1 MAEHGFGIMENP
13 PEKGKRF
20 DDYEP
25 DKYSCIFTDDIYIE
39 DIITGF
45 SHIDCCY
52 HSTDIKGKG
61 LNYCGITLI
70 PPSSLPAFS
79 EVIRDKNGLA
89 DLYALTETAIKE
101 DKWIIHF
108 GL

>member
-13 PEKGKRF
+13 PEKGRRF

-45 SHIDCCY
+45 SHTDCCY

-61 LNYCGITLI
+61 LNYCGITL
-70 PPSSLPAFS
+70 SLPHHFLLFRMLS
-79 EVIRDKNGLA
+79 E
-89 DLYALTETAIKE
+89 IKT
-101 DKWIIHF
+101 
-108 GL
+108 G